1 MSNLLNIGRSGLRA
15 FSRSMDAVSHN
26 IANAENPDYV
36 RRSVQMS
43 DATVS
48 SALNPAYLSQT
59 GLNGVRVA
67 QTVRASDEFIE
78 AQVRQSGAARMLLF
92 SPYGRGPLGTGAND
106 GSPVTETLWPGVTV
120 SSALMPASR
129 SSMKI

>member
-59 GLNGVRVA
+59 GLNGVRIA
-67 QTVRASDEFIE
+67 QGYLSTVPERTVR
-78 AQVRQSGAARMLLF
+78 VRIKGEKGLPGL
-92 SPYGRGPLGTGAND
+92 PGKTGDAGKP
-106 GSPVTETLWPGVTV
+106 GSY
-120 SSALMPASR
+120 
-129 SSMKI
+129 